1 MRSLLRHPR
10 KSVTEGIAV
19 LGGTGPEGLGIA
31 ARLAAAGEHVIVGSR
46 QVIRATEAA
55 ATLAR
60 EVASGRLL
68 GSSNRDAA
76 AVAAIVFV
84 AVPLAGVAAI
94 LDECAAQLAD
104 KIVVEVVNAL
114 HPVDGQLRA
123 VETPDGL
130 VAQRIA
136 ARVPSARVVSG
147 FKHASAAH
155 LRDVGRRLAGDVLLC
170 GDHAAAKTSV
180 ADLVRRMPDLRP
192 IDAGGLSAAPLL
204 DHLTALLLSLNR
216 RHHPETSIRI
226 VGL

>member
-1 MRSLLRHPR
+1 M
-10 KSVTEGIAV
+10 TEGIAV

-31 ARLAAAGEHVIVGSR
+31 ARLAAAGEQVIVGSR
-46 QVIRATEAA
+46 QVSRAAEAA
-55 ATLAR
+55 STLAG
-60 EVASGRLL
+60 EVPGGRLR
-68 GSSNRDAA
+68 GAANPDAA
-76 AVAAIVFV
+76 AGARIVFV
-84 AVPLAGVAAI
+84 AVPLSGVPAI

-114 HPVDGQLRA
+114 HPVHGELRV

-130 VAQRIA
+130 VARRIA

-155 LRDVGRRLAGDVLLC
+155 LRDVGRRLEGDVLLC
-170 GDHAAAKTSV
+170 GDDAAAKTSV

-192 IDAGGLSAAPLL
+192 IDAGGLSVAPLL
-204 DHLTALLLSLNR
+204 DQLTALLLGLNR
-216 RHHPETSIRI
+216 RHHTETSIRI